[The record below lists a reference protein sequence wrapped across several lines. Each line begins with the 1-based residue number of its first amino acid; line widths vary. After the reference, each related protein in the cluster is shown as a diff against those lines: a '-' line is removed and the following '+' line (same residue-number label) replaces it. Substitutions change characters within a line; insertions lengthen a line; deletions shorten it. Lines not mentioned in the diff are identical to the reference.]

1 MFIDYVGI
9 MLLNAVAG
17 YFLLAYYVFSGLDD
31 PDQTKWAPGFLMTG
45 FLALL
50 FGALMTVTWPIPGPY
65 MKAFGEMSALLGVI
79 FLGAGVAM
87 AKGWSLATVA
97 CYAFFAGWAAV
108 IIGVRVIQLKLTL
121 TPAISGVAFILSG
134 VAGVFAAPTL
144 AWMRGNRAWRT
155 LAALVI
161 VAAAVLW
168 AVIVYPEYW
177 VHMERFMKWV
187 PLLAREAGQP

>member
-1 MFIDYVGI
+1 MFIDYAGI

-31 PDQTKWAPGFLMTG
+31 PNQAKWAPGFLMTG
-45 FLALL
+45 FVALL

-97 CYAFFAGWAAV
+97 CYAFFAGWAAI

-134 VAGVFAAPTL
+134 AAGVFAAPTL
-144 AWMRGNRAWRT
+144 AWMRSNRAWRT

-168 AVIVYPEYW
+168 AFIVYPEYW